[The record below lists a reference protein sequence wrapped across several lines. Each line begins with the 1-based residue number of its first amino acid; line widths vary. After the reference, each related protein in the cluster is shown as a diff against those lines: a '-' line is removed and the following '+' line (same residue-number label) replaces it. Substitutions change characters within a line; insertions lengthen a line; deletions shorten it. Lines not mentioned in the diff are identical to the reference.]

1 LFLRPLPY
9 NHLLDRLACPF
20 NQEKELPMS
29 DLPQDI
35 FGKIGADAD
44 PFKRILKK
52 IPGFGG
58 YQERQDRR
66 AADKMLREVV
76 ADRFQELEQRVSALQ
91 RELLRQGAIELI
103 YDLEAA
109 AIKLRTFA
117 DRVRRAT
124 YGYSG
129 LFDEVKINENELNAM
144 YQYDAS
150 LLDLVDE
157 IGRAIDNVEASFG
170 SDGLPAAIR
179 HLVNLS
185 RKAVELFD
193 RREEIVLQPRA

>member
-1 LFLRPLPY
+1 
-9 NHLLDRLACPF
+9 
-20 NQEKELPMS
+20 MS

-66 AADKMLREVV
+66 AADKMLREAV
-76 ADRFQELEQRVSALQ
+76 ADRFQQLEQRVSALQ
-91 RELLRQGAIELI
+91 RDLISQGEIGLI
-103 YDLEAA
+103 DDLEGA

-150 LLDLVDE
+150 LLDLVDD

-170 SDGLPAAIR
+170 SEGLPAAIR
-179 HLVNLS
+179 HLVNLT
-185 RKAVELFD
+185 RQAVEIFD